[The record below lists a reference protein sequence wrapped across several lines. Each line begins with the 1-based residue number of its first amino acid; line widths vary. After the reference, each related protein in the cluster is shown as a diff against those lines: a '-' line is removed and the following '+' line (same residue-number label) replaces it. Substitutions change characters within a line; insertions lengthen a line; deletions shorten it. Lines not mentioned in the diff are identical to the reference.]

1 MNLLGIVQRLHRE
14 SGGAGSTPASVV
26 SQTGEMGR
34 LVDWANEA
42 WMTIQRLQHWSWQ
55 WEQASSVIAAT
66 TNVTAATVPVQR
78 YLRHTAMI
86 GTRRLQYL
94 PWADFSVVY
103 PDPATGSITDWTVR
117 PDNAIVT
124 STKPTD
130 DTTIS
135 VQRYAVPTY
144 LAVANDSTPTM
155 PERFHMAIV
164 WRALMDA
171 SDYDEA
177 GVSRAVASAKYAE
190 VIGDAFS
197 EGRAVIQLGEPLL

>member
-14 SGGAGSTPASVV
+14 SGGAGSSPATVV
-26 SQTGEMGR
+26 GQAGEMGR

-42 WMTIQRLQHWSWQ
+42 WMTIQRLQQWAWQ
-55 WEQASSVIAAT
+55 WEQASITILAG
-66 TNVTAATVPVQR
+66 TNVTVQSVPVQR
-78 YLRHTAMI
+78 YLRHTGLI

-94 PWADFSVVY
+94 PWSDFSVVY

-124 STKPTD
+124 STKPTA
-130 DTTIS
+130 DTAIS
-135 VQRYAVPTY
+135 VERYAVPTY
-144 LAVANDSTPTM
+144 MAVANDSTPIM

-190 VIGDAFS
+190 VIGDAFA
-197 EGRAVIQLGEPLL
+197 EGRMVVQLGEPLL